1 MYIHIILQSW
11 PEYVLEKFLGTPD
24 SSSLKVKSKY
34 GDSHKRRGAHSKNRL
49 AKDSKFGGS
58 CAPQTFEEYFRH
70 CLEDA
75 SPDCR
80 HYARQSLLT
89 FYEIWPDETE
99 AVVQE
104 HKAVLMKHKEMVSK
118 LGPLLGGTGSSAA
131 MGHVGRQKDR
141 KTYKAPAKRD
151 YLSPSSG
158 IGRREQTIT
167 KSQNRIQS
175 QNKFLSEERDK
186 PSIPKPTDHAASVS
200 TGFRNYRK

>member
-11 PEYVLEKFLGTPD
+11 PEYVLEKFLGTQD
-24 SSSLKVKSKY
+24 SSSLKVKNKY

-58 CAPQTFEEYFRH
+58 SAPQTFEEYFRH

-89 FYEIWPDETE
+89 FYEIWPEETE

-104 HKAVLMKHKEMVSK
+104 HKVVLMKHKEMISK
-118 LGPLLGGTGSSAA
+118 LGPLLGGTGSSTGI
-131 MGHVGRQKDR
+131 GHVGRQKDR
-141 KTYKAPAKRD
+141 KTYKAPAKRNH
-151 YLSPSSG
+151 LSPSSG
-158 IGRREQTIT
+158 IGRREQAIT